1 MHKAACQPCAHNKV
15 VRRAFGAGEGNRT
28 LVSCLGSNS
37 STIELHPRCCNYVN
51 FTVASTGAVI
61 SKLRK
66 TNLSPLKSI
75 STFLVAA
82 FLSACA
88 FAADVPVY
96 DESADAQA
104 QVAQALAIAK
114 ADNKQL
120 MIVFG
125 ANWCGDCKMLDS
137 EFKKPA
143 MKALLDANYVVVKV
157 DVKRFN
163 KNLDVV
169 KPYGDVIKKGI
180 PSIVITTSSNLFV
193 YATNGGELADARKMG
208 ETGVAEFFRD
218 LVARKGRG

>member
-1 MHKAACQPCAHNKV
+1 M
-15 VRRAFGAGEGNRT
+15 
-28 LVSCLGSNS
+28 
-37 STIELHPRCCNYVN
+37 
-51 FTVASTGAVI
+51 
-61 SKLRK
+61 
-66 TNLSPLKSI
+66 KSI
-75 STFLVAA
+75 SAFALAA
-82 FLSACA
+82 LLSVCA
-88 FAADVPVY
+88 FAADTPVY

-104 QVAQALAIAK
+104 QVSQALLKAK
-114 ADNKQL
+114 ADNKQV

-125 ANWCGDCKMLDS
+125 ANWCGDCKMLDG

-157 DVKRFN
+157 DVNRFN

-180 PSIVITTSSNLFV
+180 PSIVIATPANQLV

-208 ETGVAEFFRD
+208 EAGVATFFRE